1 MDGFIVYAIKSTSPA
16 SPSPLPYLKFCFPK
30 ASTFKHFIF
39 QEINLAGGGLS
50 YNWDRRMVVETGKFT
65 GIFFIEGERC
75 PRPSSD
81 PNMRVIPSLHGTH
94 EADTVNRSLGS
105 RSRGTT
111 SSLYSPSCLS
121 RRNLLQV
128 RTPTPA
134 RTMVRIMVPETVLT
148 TRRMLP
154 DSVSK

>member
-1 MDGFIVYAIKSTSPA
+1 MLNSLFPTVSGVRWR
-16 SPSPLPYLKFCFPK
+16 LPTTDTRVPGSRDHGSRERDAL
-30 ASTFKHFIF
+30 I
-39 QEINLAGGGLS
+39 GLCG
-50 YNWDRRMVVETGKFT
+50 MVDDFLLL

-154 DSVSK
+154 DS